1 MKRIV
6 FALLAACA
14 LLSSAVASFAQD
26 PTELLRADI
35 RANKTAIVTSAM
47 ELDDTQSEAFWP
59 IYREYEAELIKLN
72 DQSLAMIKDYAAN
85 YATMTDES
93 AKDLLKRGFKVREGR
108 VKLLKKYAGKVEKAL
123 GSKVAARWAQVETAL
138 QAAVDLQMASDLPLM
153 KK

>member
-6 FALLAACA
+6 VALLAACA

-59 IYREYEAELIKLN
+59 IYREYDAEMAKLGDERLALIVE
-72 DQSLAMIKDYAAN
+72 YAGAYDN
-85 YATMTDES
+85 MTDAAADKLATKALDLENRRHA
-93 AKDLLKRGFKVREGR
+93 AKAKCYER
-108 VKLLKKYAGKVEKAL
+108 VKAALSPRTAMKFLQVEHQL
-123 GSKVAARWAQVETAL
+123 TLIMDLQVAA
-138 QAAVDLQMASDLPLM
+138 SLPVA
-153 KK
+153 K

>member
-6 FALLAACA
+6 VALLSACA
-14 LLSSAVASFAQD
+14 LSYAVAAFAQD

-72 DQSLAMIKDYAAN
+72 DESLAMVKDYAAN
-85 YATMTDES
+85 YASMTDET

-108 VKLLKKYAGKVEKAL
+108 TKLLKKYTGKVDKAL
-123 GSKVAARWAQVETAL
+123 GSKVAARWAQVEGAL

>member
-6 FALLAACA
+6 VALLSACA
-14 LLSSAVASFAQD
+14 LLSSAVAAFAQD
-26 PTELLRADI
+26 PTELLRADL

-47 ELDDTQSEAFWP
+47 ALDEAQSEAFWP

-72 DQSLAMIKDYAAN
+72 DESLAMVKDYAAN
-85 YATMTDES
+85 YTTMTDET

-108 VKLLKKYAGKVEKAL
+108 TKLLKKYSGKIEKSL
-123 GSKVAARWAQVETAL
+123 GSKVAARWVQVEHAL
-138 QAAVDLQMASDLPLM
+138 QAAIDMQMASELPLI